1 MAQIKKS
8 IKKNNLRVADNSK
21 KKTRKKDA
29 CVATVNNVEEFE
41 QADKVANVSSK
52 NSINTVL
59 FLALSLFL
67 FSIVLV
73 RGDNFWS
80 KVHDFFLGSFG
91 VSSLL
96 LPILFMYVAILS
108 AIKKENFNF
117 KKCIYYGALSTF
129 FVSTFVFIFFNNQS
143 LEYESIFNKLIF
155 LYNLG
160 IQNRSAGLIS
170 GLLGIPILNFLGLVG
185 AKIVISLANFIFLIL
200 FFNID
205 ANKLI
210 TGPAS
215 FFRKIFFY
223 FKSVFSSFTHKNKN
237 IGTQDL
243 SELSE
248 GSLHACEKPSG
259 DSSIFNKK
267 FMQKKEK
274 SINEKTNIEKE
285 LKNFKTNISK
295 DGYEFPPIGLLK
307 SSLKEVTSNTN
318 YKDLKAK
325 GETLIKIL
333 ESFSVH
339 AKIVNICKGPA
350 VTRYELNPA
359 CGTKI
364 SKITNLADD
373 IALNL
378 AATDIRIEAPIPGK
392 SALGIEVPNNVV
404 NLVRM
409 QELISSKEFINSK
422 SKLTVVLG
430 RDIAGNVKIADL
442 AKMPH
447 LLIAGSTGAGK
458 SVCINSFIISLLYK
472 ASPNMVKLIMIDP
485 KVVELGIYNGIP
497 HLMVPVVTDPR
508 KASNV
513 LNWAVIEM
521 LKRYKLFAKH
531 NVRDLESFNNMVLEK
546 EKSKNLN
553 DKDLKAI
560 PQVVIIIDELA
571 DLMMASPKEVEDS
584 ICRLAQMARA
594 AGMHLVIATQRPSVN
609 VITGVIKAN
618 IPSRIALAVSS
629 QVDSRTILDSAGAE
643 KLLGKGDMLFSPI
656 GSLKPI
662 RVQGCFVTD
671 KEISSVIDYIK
682 NKNENNYNKELLVEM
697 EKVDDDKEYKED
709 KPSKK
714 RGYRS

>member
-1 MAQIKKS
+1 MAKLKEN
-8 IKKNNLRVADNSK
+8 KTNKTNSK
-21 KKTRKKDA
+21 SKKGKRNFKDA
-29 CVATVNNVEEFE
+29 TVSNVESLE
-41 QADKVANVSSK
+41 KVEKSPSASSK
-52 NSINTVL
+52 SSINTVL

-67 FSIVLV
+67 FSLVLV
-73 RGDNFWS
+73 RGDSFWS
-80 KVHDFFLGSFG
+80 KAHDLFLGSFG

-96 LPILFMYVAILS
+96 WPALFMYVSILS
-108 AIKKENFNF
+108 AVKKGDFNF
-117 KKCIYYGALSTF
+117 KKSICYGVFSTF
-129 FVSTFVFIFFNNQS
+129 FIGTFIFIFFNNQS
-143 LEYESIFNKLIF
+143 LEYENLFNKLIF

-160 IQNRSAGLIS
+160 IQKRSAGLIS
-170 GLLGIPILNFLGLVG
+170 GLLGIPLLKFLGITG
-185 AKIVISLANFIFLIL
+185 ARVTISLVVFIFSIL
-200 FFNID
+200 FFNVD
-205 ANKLI
+205 VNKLI
-210 TGPAS
+210 TGLVS
-215 FFRKIFFY
+215 FFQKVFLS
-223 FKSVFSSFTHKNKN
+223 FKFIFSSILKKVFNKN
-237 IGTQDL
+237 EITQTQDL
-243 SELSE
+243 PID
-248 GSLHACEKPSG
+248 AYNEKDKSKESMLTG
-259 DSSIFNKK
+259 LEKGKSNKEK
-267 FMQKKEK
+267 INVKKEL
-274 SINEKTNIEKE
+274 E
-285 LKNFKTNISK
+285 NFKTNVSK
-295 DGYEFPPIGLLK
+295 DGYEFPPVGLLK
-307 SSLKEVTSNTN
+307 SSLKEVTSSSDNR
-318 YKDLKAK
+318 DLKAK
-325 GETLIKIL
+325 GDALIKIL

-339 AKIVNICKGPA
+339 AKIVDICKGPA

-392 SALGIEVPNNVV
+392 SAVGIEVPNNVV

-409 QELISSKEFINSK
+409 RELINSKEFVSSK

-472 ASPNMVKLIMIDP
+472 ASPSMVKLIMVDP

-531 NVRDLESFNNMVLEK
+531 NVRDLESFNSMVLEK
-546 EKSKNLN
+546 ENSKSLI
-553 DKDLKAI
+553 DKELKTI

-629 QVDSRTILDSAGAE
+629 QIDSRTILDSAGAE

-656 GSLKPI
+656 GSLKPT

-671 KEISSVIDYIK
+671 KEIQSVIDHIK
-682 NKNENNYNKELLVEM
+682 SKNENSYNKELLSEM
-697 EKVDDDKEYKED
+697 DKVDREEEEDYKE
-709 KPSKK
+709 KSRNRKIFRNGK
-714 RGYRS
+714 N